1 MAGQSVVDSTI
12 GINIQIGGSVTGDL
26 RILLDRTD
34 YRLELLAP
42 SSAGEDRYRDIDGLP
57 LRAIPATFDDQK
69 RARSAYPQRL

>member
-42 SSAGEDRYRDIDGLP
+42 SSAGEDRYSRH
-57 LRAIPATFDDQK
+57 RWAATEGH
-69 RARSAYPQRL
+69 PGGV

>member
-1 MAGQSVVDSTI
+1 VAGQSVVDSTI

-42 SSAGEDRYRDIDGLP
+42 SSPVRNGIRDIDGLP
-57 LRAIPATFDDQK
+57 LRAIPAAFDDQK
-69 RARSAYPQRL
+69 RARSA